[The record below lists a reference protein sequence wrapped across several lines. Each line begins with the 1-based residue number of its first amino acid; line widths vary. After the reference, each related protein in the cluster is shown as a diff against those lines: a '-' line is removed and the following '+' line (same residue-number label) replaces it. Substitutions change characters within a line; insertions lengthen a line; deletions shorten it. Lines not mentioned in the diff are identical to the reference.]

1 MKEKPKKQLNNYIKF
16 STMAFQM
23 VAIIGV
29 LTYLGV
35 WLDDKYPNEYSMF
48 TIIFS
53 LLGVTGA
60 IYMIIKQ
67 VTNLNKEE

>member
-35 WLDDKYPNEYSMF
+35 WLDEKYPNEYSAY

-60 IYMIIKQ
+60 IYFIIKQ
-67 VTNLNKEE
+67 VTNLNKDN

>member
-1 MKEKPKKQLNNYIKF
+1 MKEKPKKQLNNYLKF

-53 LLGVTGA
+53 LLGVVGA
-60 IYMIIKQ
+60 IYIIIKQ
-67 VTNLNKEE
+67 VTNLNKED